1 MAVDREELK
10 VGAKG
15 KAVYVLHTFGDGLWE
30 MGCKSDPPES
40 FEASSIPAS
49 SVDESDRPGEA
60 GPPTETR
67 RTEQANDND
76 PSNTEGTSQQEAT
89 PPASS
94 PEMTPQG
101 RHGSS
106 IRH

>member
-15 KAVYVLHTFGDGLWE
+15 KAVYVLHTFGDSLWE

-40 FEASSIPAS
+40 FEAFSIPAS

-60 GPPTETR
+60 GPSTETQG
-67 RTEQANDND
+67 TVQANDDD
-76 PSNTEGTSQQEAT
+76 PSNTEGTSQQEDM
-89 PPASS
+89 PPASL
-94 PEMTPQG
+94 PELTPQG